1 MKSTGSKHIDD
12 FKAFTEY
19 SDNVDNI
26 YKCI

>member
-26 YKCI
+26 YKYI

>member
-1 MKSTGSKHIDD
+1 MKSTGSKDIGD

-26 YKCI
+26 YKYI

>member
-1 MKSTGSKHIDD
+1 MKSAGSKHIDD

-26 YKCI
+26 YKYI